1 MKYRIEVAGENALII
16 YFGDGHTT
24 IVSVAIADQIQL
36 VSLSL
41 HQHLGSLLLDII
53 PSYASIML
61 VFDAYKTDQYA
72 VRKLIQQTCSNSSTL
87 NRDNT
92 KVVELPV
99 YYGESV
105 GLDLAAMSASTGLS
119 AAEIVE
125 LHQSVEYR
133 VFAIGFA
140 PGFAYLGNVDERIAT
155 PRLATPRKMV
165 PKGAVGIADRQTA
178 VYPTQSPGG
187 WNIIGRCP
195 IDMFEPNREP
205 AMHVDV
211 GSIVRF
217 KAVNKDIY
225 LQLGGTLD

>member
-16 YFGDGHTT
+16 YFGDEHITAA
-24 IVSVAIADQIQL
+24 SVAIADQIQL
-36 VSLSL
+36 VSLAL
-41 HQHLGSLLLDII
+41 RPYLDSLLLDII

-61 VFDAYKTDQYA
+61 VFDVYKTDQYA
-72 VRKLIQQTCSNSSTL
+72 IKKLIQQTCSSSSTR

-92 KVVELPV
+92 KAIELPV
-99 YYGESV
+99 YYGTDV

-119 AAEIVE
+119 VGEIVE

-165 PKGAVGIADRQTA
+165 PKGAVGIADQQTA
-178 VYPTQSPGG
+178 VYPAQSPGG

-205 AMHVDV
+205 VMHVDA

-217 KAVNKDIY
+217 KAVNKDTY